1 MDIPQEID
9 DYIKETIEDSL
20 GLQISTQSLQLK
32 LCSVEEAQRRLR
44 DKCLFLLS
52 KFKEKDRIIERSK
65 AEANMN
71 AVALKRFV
79 EENQKLSSECANLLT
94 QCNKWEREC
103 SLYDHD
109 REALMDFGN
118 EADERAKEAETRVHE
133 LEEELGKLT
142 EELRFY
148 KQRYES
154 QGIDSSSE
162 GTTLE
167 ENLLESVLA
176 TLICKDEVMP
186 GRAFLESNNPLESC
200 QRLLKMWNRLRPS
213 TQKVLSLAA
222 EVKTLEKDKE
232 HLRMNLSTAEEE
244 VKVLFEENK
253 ILDEENKRLLRQYH
267 KEKNLHGSGSGGK
280 HTGSA
285 SSKTN
290 KRKSSP
296 KICSP
301 IEKKIDFTDLD
312 SARKPLS
319 PLRYNSPDSRM
330 HKSGFTDSFS
340 EATLSMHNKTR
351 NRGLAFVSMASPE
364 EALAA
369 LNNLESYELEGRT
382 LRLNYAKPK
391 KKKSVIPQKPKPVPA
406 FNLFVANLSYEARAK
421 HLKEFFSSE
430 GANVVSYEV
439 IFHDNPRKSSGYG
452 CHSNPRKSLMQPCLL
467 SKGR

>member
-1 MDIPQEID
+1 MDIPQEFD
-9 DYIKETIEDSL
+9 DYIIETIEDSL

-32 LCSVEEAQRRLR
+32 LRSAEETQRRLR
-44 DKCLFLLS
+44 DQCLFLLS
-52 KFKEKDRIIERSK
+52 KLKEKDQIIERSK

-79 EENQKLSSECANLLT
+79 EENQKLAAECANLLT

-118 EADERAKEAETRVHE
+118 EADERAKEAEIRVHE

-148 KQRYES
+148 KHRCET

-162 GTTLE
+162 GITLE

-176 TLICKDEVMP
+176 TLICRDEDMS
-186 GRAFLESNNPLESC
+186 GHAFLEANNSLESC

-213 TQKVLSLAA
+213 TQKVLSLVA
-222 EVKTLEKDKE
+222 EVKMLEKGKE
-232 HLRMNLSTAEEE
+232 HLRINLTKAEEE
-244 VKVLFEENK
+244 VKVLFEENN

-267 KEKNLHGSGSGGK
+267 KEKNLHGSGGK

-285 SSKTN
+285 STKTN

-296 KICSP
+296 RICSP
-301 IEKKIDFTDLD
+301 IEKKIDFTDPD

-319 PLRYNSPDSRM
+319 PLQYNSPNF
-330 HKSGFTDSFS
+330 KN
-340 EATLSMHNKTR
+340 AQVK
-351 NRGLAFVSMASPE
+351 
-364 EALAA
+364 
-369 LNNLESYELEGRT
+369 
-382 LRLNYAKPK
+382 
-391 KKKSVIPQKPKPVPA
+391 I
-406 FNLFVANLSYEARAK
+406 
-421 HLKEFFSSE
+421 
-430 GANVVSYEV
+430 
-439 IFHDNPRKSSGYG
+439 
-452 CHSNPRKSLMQPCLL
+452 
-467 SKGR
+467 

>member
-32 LCSVEEAQRRLR
+32 LRSAEEAQRRLR
-44 DKCLFLLS
+44 HQCLFLLS
-52 KFKEKDRIIERSK
+52 KLKEKDQIIERSK

-79 EENQKLSSECANLLT
+79 EENQKLAAECANLLT

-118 EADERAKEAETRVHE
+118 EADERAKEAEIRVHE

-148 KQRYES
+148 KHRYDS
-154 QGIDSSSE
+154 QGIDSSSK
-162 GTTLE
+162 GTTVE

-176 TLICKDEVMP
+176 TLICKDEVMS
-186 GRAFLESNNPLESC
+186 GRAFLEANSSLESC

-222 EVKTLEKDKE
+222 ELKTLQKDKE
-232 HLRMNLSTAEEE
+232 HLKVNLSKAEEE
-244 VKVLFEENK
+244 VKVLFEENNL
-253 ILDEENKRLLRQYH
+253 LDEENKRLLRQCQ
-267 KEKNLHGSGSGGK
+267 KEKNLHSSGGK

-285 SSKTN
+285 SAKTN

-301 IEKKIDFTDLD
+301 IEKKIDFTDPD

-319 PLRYNSPDSRM
+319 PLRYNSPDLKM
-330 HKSGFTDSFS
+330 HK
-340 EATLSMHNKTR
+340 
-351 NRGLAFVSMASPE
+351 
-364 EALAA
+364 
-369 LNNLESYELEGRT
+369 
-382 LRLNYAKPK
+382 
-391 KKKSVIPQKPKPVPA
+391 
-406 FNLFVANLSYEARAK
+406 
-421 HLKEFFSSE
+421 
-430 GANVVSYEV
+430 
-439 IFHDNPRKSSGYG
+439 
-452 CHSNPRKSLMQPCLL
+452 
-467 SKGR
+467 

>member
-9 DYIKETIEDSL
+9 DYIKESIEDSL

-32 LCSVEEAQRRLR
+32 LRSVEEAQRRLR
-44 DKCLFLLS
+44 DQCLYLLS
-52 KFKEKDRIIERSK
+52 KLKEKDQIIERSK

-79 EENQKLSSECANLLT
+79 EENQRLAAECANLLT

-118 EADERAKEAETRVHE
+118 EADERAKEAEIRVHE

-148 KQRYES
+148 KHRYETPR
-154 QGIDSSSE
+154 IDSSSE

-167 ENLLESVLA
+167 ENLLESVLE
-176 TLICKDEVMP
+176 TLICKDEDMS
-186 GRAFLESNNPLESC
+186 GRAFLEANNSVESC
-200 QRLLKMWNRLRPS
+200 QRLLEMWNRLRPS
-213 TQKVLSLAA
+213 TQKVLSLVA

-232 HLRMNLSTAEEE
+232 HLRMNLSKAEEE
-244 VKVLFEENK
+244 VRVLFEENN

-267 KEKNLHGSGSGGK
+267 KEKNLHCSDGK

-285 SSKTN
+285 SAKTN

-296 KICSP
+296 RICSP
-301 IEKKIDFTDLD
+301 IEKKIDFSDPD

-319 PLRYNSPDSRM
+319 PLRYNSPD
-330 HKSGFTDSFS
+330 
-340 EATLSMHNKTR
+340 
-351 NRGLAFVSMASPE
+351 
-364 EALAA
+364 
-369 LNNLESYELEGRT
+369 
-382 LRLNYAKPK
+382 
-391 KKKSVIPQKPKPVPA
+391 
-406 FNLFVANLSYEARAK
+406 
-421 HLKEFFSSE
+421 LKN
-430 GANVVSYEV
+430 AQVK
-439 IFHDNPRKSSGYG
+439 I
-452 CHSNPRKSLMQPCLL
+452 
-467 SKGR
+467 